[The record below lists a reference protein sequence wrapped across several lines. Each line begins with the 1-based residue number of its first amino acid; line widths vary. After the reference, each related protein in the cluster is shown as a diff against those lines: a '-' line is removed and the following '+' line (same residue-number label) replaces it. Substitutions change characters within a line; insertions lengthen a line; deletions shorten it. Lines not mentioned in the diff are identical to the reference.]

1 MLPEKV
7 LLVIVAAA
15 AVIDAAAAAPAPLFE
30 KVLLVTV
37 KRTTIIEDSAAVGG
51 GAVSRKGAVSDG
63 ERAKLSM
70 PPPFM
75 LPGAVLFMIVQLETE
90 SVPLF
95 TIAPPEPPPLP
106 FSTVRYFKV
115 RVAPAFT
122 TST

>member
-1 MLPEKV
+1 MKIPPPSAE
-7 LLVIVAAA
+7 A
-15 AVIDAAAAAPAPLFE
+15 LFPE

-37 KRTTIIEDSAAVGG
+37 SVPR
-51 GAVSRKGAVSDG
+51 
-63 ERAKLSM
+63 LSM

-75 LPGAVLFMIVQLETE
+75 LLGAVFCMMVQLETE

-95 TIAPPEPPPLP
+95 TIAPPETPPLP